1 MTKLLNVFAAVA
13 TFLIYMAGVLFVS
26 FCIWSVFDSTTG
38 HIAALSFLAINTL
51 AAAYLATL
59 RISGRY

>member
-1 MTKLLNVFAAVA
+1 MTKTLNALAAVVD
-13 TFLIYMAGVLFVS
+13 FLVQMAAVLFVS
-26 FCIWSVFDSTTG
+26 FCCWSVFDSTTG